1 MSSMPSGE
9 SASGGSRTLLFTA
22 DVTRQP
28 VGAVKVAPPV
38 VASGVS
44 ADSSASAADA
54 GDARIAAA
62 AMPMERARHIT
73 STKCMTILAYYASNP
88 AISQT
93 LGHPSPRLSLLLN
106 LVGRQFGRDVEGLRR
121 FRRDITFDPGT
132 LPFRLRDWIYRARK
146 LHYDYKVI
154 IYRASYNGVRAAPGC
169 FSDERGAF

>member
-1 MSSMPSGE
+1 MSSRTRCE

-62 AMPMERARHIT
+62 AMPMERAKHIT
-73 STKCMTILAYYASNP
+73 WTKCMTILACCRALP
-88 AISQT
+88 HQPLHRHHAIAARE
-93 LGHPSPRLSLLLN
+93 HI
-106 LVGRQFGRDVEGLRR
+106 GRQHAV
-121 FRRDITFDPGT
+121 
-132 LPFRLRDWIYRARK
+132 
-146 LHYDYKVI
+146 
-154 IYRASYNGVRAAPGC
+154 
-169 FSDERGAF
+169 